1 MEYSYN
7 NIKDYVSMK
16 IENRPK
22 DKLSIIN
29 YQYTRKLFEIFKLLF
44 PEEIFISLVK
54 ESMEYALHEL
64 IKEDGEKWKN
74 KTITK
79 NSYKQYYINKG
90 ITPNDIKLY
99 IAAVIFMG
107 IVKLPRIS
115 NYWENNSFYKNILPN
130 YISKK
135 KFYFL
140 SFALYLPIEEFENN
154 FDNND
159 NSIYDEDGETNFEN
173 LEENNSDTE
182 EDNINKSN
190 PRYKCLLYLN
200 EIINNSKKYV
210 IP

>member
-79 NSYKQYYINKG
+79 NSYKWYYK
-90 ITPNDIKLY
+90 
-99 IAAVIFMG
+99 
-107 IVKLPRIS
+107 
-115 NYWENNSFYKNILPN
+115 
-130 YISKK
+130 
-135 KFYFL
+135 
-140 SFALYLPIEEFENN
+140 
-154 FDNND
+154 
-159 NSIYDEDGETNFEN
+159 
-173 LEENNSDTE
+173 
-182 EDNINKSN
+182 
-190 PRYKCLLYLN
+190 
-200 EIINNSKKYV
+200 
-210 IP
+210 